1 MALAS
6 ASAAGLGL
14 ALLPASCRLP
24 GHRVLGSAEGL
35 PVISHF
41 ELALFCRKPQDALQ
55 QALAAA
61 LVQFCQLQWQ

>member
-1 MALAS
+1 MT
-6 ASAAGLGL
+6 
-14 ALLPASCRLP
+14 LLPVSCRLP

-61 LVQFCQLQWQ
+61 AGAILPAEINSGRR